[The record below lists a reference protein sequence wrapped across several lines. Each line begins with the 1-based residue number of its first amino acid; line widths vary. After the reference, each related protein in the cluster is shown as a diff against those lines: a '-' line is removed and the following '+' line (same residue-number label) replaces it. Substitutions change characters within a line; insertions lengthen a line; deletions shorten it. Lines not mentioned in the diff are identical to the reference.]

1 MRGIELGPA
10 RAQPFGMTQ
19 ANLDLPA
26 RLAAALAAFLFSLQT
41 AAPEPTHAIPP
52 ITIGPPGADQGLPD
66 YQVDFAQ
73 GVRMR
78 PDVVY
83 WSPRGYRPLRMDIY
97 QPPPTVRNQP
107 LPVILFIHG
116 GGWIAGD
123 SRSFSPIGNFPSILA
138 GIAARGYVV
147 ASLDYRFSREAR
159 WPAQAQDVKAAIR
172 WLRANAADLDVDPQR
187 VGVWGISAGGQL
199 SAVAATTCG
208 LPVLQPDGQVLPGLK
223 GADPGNGDCV
233 QAAAAWFGV
242 YDMTTLTHQAEQAG
256 AMSRKVDGA
265 PEWRLLGCM
274 PDDCPTEKLT
284 SASAVLTLDCET
296 PPVLLVTGDSDKV
309 VPPAQTLQ
317 FADALAAQDKPHE
330 LMVMPGAGH
339 NLSATDGKGTARSL
353 QQALDRTL
361 AFFDREL
368 GHDTTTPRPASRNLA
383 RD

>member
-1 MRGIELGPA
+1 MTARTRYCPA
-10 RAQPFGMTQ
+10 C
-19 ANLDLPA
+19 
-26 RLAAALAAFLFSLQT
+26 LAAAAAAILLSVQT
-41 AAPEPTHAIPP
+41 AAAEPAAADPASADPDTAIPP
-52 ITIGPPGADQGLPD
+52 IAIGPPDADQGLPD
-66 YQVDFAQ
+66 YRVDFAQ

-78 PDVVY
+78 PDVIY

-97 QPPPTVRNQP
+97 QPPPTARNQP

-159 WPAQAQDVKAAIR
+159 WPAQGQDVKAAIR

-208 LPVLQPDGQVLPGLK
+208 LPALQPDGQVLPGLK
-223 GADPGNGDCV
+223 GAAPGNGDCV

-265 PEWRLLGCM
+265 PEWRLLGCR
-274 PDDCPTEKLT
+274 PDDCTTEKLT
-284 SASAVLTLDCET
+284 SASAVLTLDDDT
-296 PPVLLVTGDSDKV
+296 PPVLLVTGDRDKV
-309 VPPAQTLQ
+309 VPPAQSMQ
-317 FADALAAQDKPHE
+317 FAEALAAQKIPHE
-330 LMVMPGAGH
+330 LLVMAGTGH
-339 NLSATDGKGTARSL
+339 NLSAPDRRGTRRAL

-368 GHDTTTPRPASRNLA
+368 GRSSAPPLPPPLLESRNLA